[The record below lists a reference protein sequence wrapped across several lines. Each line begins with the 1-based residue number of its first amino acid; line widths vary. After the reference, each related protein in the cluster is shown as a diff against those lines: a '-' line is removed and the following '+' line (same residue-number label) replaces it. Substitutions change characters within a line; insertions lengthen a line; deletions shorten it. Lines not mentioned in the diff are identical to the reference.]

1 MKTHG
6 IVSILLAAGFV
17 GFCFWP
23 IAATNLSIG
32 KQTDAMIRA
41 AENRPMTPRPNL
53 NVFGMRYSAVKRLP
67 GQLEEYLV
75 DTFPYRL
82 NMVDGFA
89 FMQQGRVESL
99 NGKGIFGLDGWMF
112 MNDHSF
118 PAGNTMDDFL
128 GFNTL
133 ELRDF
138 DAHFADLDRKRR
150 LYEEQGIRF
159 YLLIAPN
166 KVTIYPEHLPEELRQ
181 AKGET
186 IREQYMAFYRERIAR
201 EGIRDFIIDP
211 TEALRTRAAAES
223 VYFPLDTHWTW
234 EGRIVAGRLLLD
246 RIRRDFPELGDIPN
260 LVMEAKPAWAGLAN
274 MLGVKI
280 PPERQESSLFPK
292 EAQWNSIDKHS
303 EDASVITTGATL
315 RHYYNR
321 NNTVDIFFA
330 GDSFMNDY
338 QPLPEAFVFRNSYY
352 VEIGYNSP
360 GIMRK
365 LFDKTLEIRPAIVV
379 DEIVERNIMRYTMP
393 AGL

>member
-6 IVSILLAAGFV
+6 IASIIMAVGFV

-41 AENRPMTPRPNL
+41 AENRPMTPRPSL
-53 NVFGMRYSAVKRLP
+53 NIFGMRYSAVKRLP
-67 GQLEEYLV
+67 RQLEGYFV

-82 NMVDGFA
+82 NMVDGLA
-89 FMQQGRVESL
+89 FMQQGRIESL
-99 NGKGIFGLDGWMF
+99 NGKGIFGLDGWLF
-112 MNDHSF
+112 LNDHSF
-118 PAGNTMDDFL
+118 QSGNTLDDFL

-133 ELRDF
+133 ERRDF
-138 DAHFADLDRKRR
+138 DAHFTDLDKKRR

-166 KVTIYPEHLPEELRQ
+166 KATIYPKYLPETLRM

-211 TEALRTRAAAES
+211 TEALRARAVEES

-246 RIRRDFPELGDIPN
+246 RIRRDFPELDDIPE
-260 LVMEAKPAWAGLAN
+260 LAMEPRPAWAGLSI

-280 PPERQESSLFPK
+280 PSETQASSLFPE
-292 EAQWNSIDKHS
+292 EAQWDFIDKHS
-303 EDASVITTGATL
+303 EDASAIATGATL
-315 RHYYNR
+315 RHYYNQ
-321 NNTVDIFFA
+321 NNTLDIFFA

-338 QPLPEAFVFRNSYY
+338 QPLPEAFVFRNSYFVQIDY
-352 VEIGYNSP
+352 HNRK
-360 GIMRK
+360 IMRK
-365 LFDKTLEIRPAIVV
+365 LFDKTLEKQPAIVV
-379 DEIVERNIMRYTMP
+379 DEMVERNIMQYSMP